1 MPTTAQFV
9 VALLD
14 VARAQ
19 GPLEA
24 AELDRLAAEGLGV
37 SNDDPVIQEMLDQ
50 LAERLADE
58 GGPLALLAGG
68 GPPGIDVMA
77 YAEARALDSDDE
89 GSMAAAMADPLV
101 LDAVLHEGGWFDRF
115 LAERGPL
122 LPADEALLAQT
133 WTLVDRSVYEVLDVD
148 AGNGVRVRDLRTGD
162 ELDVRERTASR
173 QASPGQL
180 LCGRAVPD
188 GESRQ
193 FVGGL
198 FGVPPGRE
206 STLLDLLDP
215 RDGLHLLEY
224 VTALHR
230 PPDLV
235 CPTEAVGTWPA

>member
-1 MPTTAQFV
+1 MPVGWVAALSRVDVAGLLAEQIVGNDLPEVWQTAKRLLAAGLDRRAAFTQLALAFTPVLLNAVAGDMDLDRASYLARLERLPMPTTAQFV

-77 YAEARALDSDDE
+77 YAEARALDLDDE

-122 LPADEALLAQT
+122 LPADEAPLAQT

-148 AGNGVRVRDLRTGD
+148 AGNAVRVRD
-162 ELDVRERTASR
+162 ERTA
-173 QASPGQL
+173 
-180 LCGRAVPD
+180 GR
-188 GESRQ
+188 
-193 FVGGL
+193 
-198 FGVPPGRE
+198 
-206 STLLDLLDP
+206 
-215 RDGLHLLEY
+215 
-224 VTALHR
+224 
-230 PPDLV
+230 
-235 CPTEAVGTWPA
+235 